1 MSKQANKQ
9 IKNYRG
15 YNSFIA
21 PFARAEYQMDIMD
34 MVELHR
40 QPTQPR
46 YALVVIDT
54 FSKKGEVEPMFNK
67 NSFCVYNALQIIFKK
82 MGLPITV
89 YSDDDRAFK
98 AEVKAFFESEMINH
112 VITRSHAHVAERFI
126 KTLKSAIHD
135 RVRNTD
141 RKWEDMVPFVVTK
154 YNKTVHS
161 STGNTPNDGHKDINS
176 PSVIANLTLKAVHK
190 RKYPTIEVGDH
201 VKIYTKG
208 KGSFSS
214 HKETTSKWSN
224 TIYKVVQ
231 NGDDIALNTYDLV
244 EDINQRFH
252 RRELLLSN

>member
-1 MSKQANKQ
+1 
-9 IKNYRG
+9 
-15 YNSFIA
+15 
-21 PFARAEYQMDIMD
+21 
-34 MVELHR
+34 
-40 QPTQPR
+40 
-46 YALVVIDT
+46 
-54 FSKKGEVEPMFNK
+54 MFNK

-126 KTLKSAIHD
+126 KTLKNAIHD

-141 RKWEDMVPFVVTK
+141 RKWEDMLPFVVTK

-176 PSVIANLTLKAVHK
+176 PSVIVNLTLKAVHK
-190 RKYPTIEVGDH
+190 RKYPTIEEGDH

-231 NGDDIALNTYDLV
+231 KGNDIALNTYYVVNGL
-244 EDINQRFH
+244 NLRLH
-252 RRELLLSN
+252 RHELLLIN